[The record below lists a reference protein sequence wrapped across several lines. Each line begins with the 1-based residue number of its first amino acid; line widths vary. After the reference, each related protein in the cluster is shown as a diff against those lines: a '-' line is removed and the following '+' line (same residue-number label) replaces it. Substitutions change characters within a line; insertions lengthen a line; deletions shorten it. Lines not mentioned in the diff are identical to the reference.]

1 MPLCIVSWQI
11 GGPCILLPPDGE
23 EPPPRGVPLAEPSS
37 RKPPC
42 ASPSPRSPS
51 AFAAPVYAQET
62 PPEEEEDDLAFLK
75 EGEAAAAKKAAEAGK
90 NSDFSL
96 YSAEDEDDL
105 ADFKVAPPPKP
116 KAEPKPEPK
125 PEIVAVTPPAAAK
138 PLGDHFPARGSASQ
152 GGVVVEL
159 PVLIANSPTDVTG
172 EYWLVAEVWSGG
184 MKVNES
190 RQLVLPAG
198 VSKGTP
204 TLAYVKL
211 FAPVADPAG
220 RSPRRQSRQRHGKP
234 TLLFIRKVE
243 AK

>member
-1 MPLCIVSWQI
+1 M
-11 GGPCILLPPDGE
+11 
-23 EPPPRGVPLAEPSS
+23 RLAF
-37 RKPPC
+37 
-42 ASPSPRSPS
+42 A
-51 AFAAPVYAQET
+51 ALTLGLFAAPVYAQET

-75 EGEAAAAKKAAEAGK
+75 EGEEAAAKKAAEAGK
-90 NSDFSL
+90 SSDFSL

-125 PEIVAVTPPAAAK
+125 PEMVAVTPPAAAK

-198 VSKGTP
+198 VSKATP

-220 RSPRRQSRQRHGKP
+220 LELRVGKAASATAKP

>member
-1 MPLCIVSWQI
+1 M
-11 GGPCILLPPDGE
+11 
-23 EPPPRGVPLAEPSS
+23 RLA
-37 RKPPC
+37 
-42 ASPSPRSPS
+42 ALV
-51 AFAAPVYAQET
+51 ALTLGLFAAPVYAQET
-62 PPEEEEDDLAFLK
+62 PPEEDDDLAFLK

-96 YSAEDEDDL
+96 YSAEDEEDL

-125 PEIVAVTPPAAAK
+125 PEMVAVTPPAAAK

-220 RSPRRQSRQRHGKP
+220 LELRVGKAASATAKP